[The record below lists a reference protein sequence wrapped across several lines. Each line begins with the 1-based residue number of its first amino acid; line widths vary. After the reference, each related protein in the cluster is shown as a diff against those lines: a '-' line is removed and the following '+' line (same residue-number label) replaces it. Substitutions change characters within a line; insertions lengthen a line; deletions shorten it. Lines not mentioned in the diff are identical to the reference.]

1 VRFYLGLPTDN
12 VRQAAEFVTADA
24 VADLARAAEVAGFEG
39 VFVTDH
45 PFPEDEWMRSGGH
58 HALDPFVALSF
69 AAVATSRV
77 KLMTCMCIV
86 AYRNPFVTAKAALS
100 VHVLS
105 GERLILG
112 VSTGYLEPEF
122 RALGVDFDE
131 RNDLADESLIAMRR
145 AWTEDGV
152 EMTGMHFH
160 AAGHTMLPHPQ
171 VAPPMWVGGN
181 AKRAIRRAVDLADG
195 WLPMPYPRDVANPR
209 RSAFLETTDD
219 LRVLLA
225 YADEYRDQQGST
237 RPFTVSLKPLVP
249 SSPGTPGYDPAQL
262 LDHIATLHD
271 LGVEGIVVHCPG
283 PDRAGALDRIAEFGG
298 SIIAGA

>member
-1 VRFYLGLPTDN
+1 MHR
-12 VRQAAEFVTADA
+12 R
-24 VADLARAAEVAGFEG
+24 
-39 VFVTDH
+39 
-45 PFPEDEWMRSGGH
+45 
-58 HALDPFVALSF
+58 
-69 AAVATSRV
+69 
-77 KLMTCMCIV
+77 
-86 AYRNPFVTAKAALS
+86 YRNPFLTAKAALS

-131 RNDLADESLIAMRR
+131 RNDLADEGLVAMRR

-160 AAGHTMLPHPQ
+160 ASGHTMLPHPE

-181 AKRAIRRAVDLADG
+181 SKRAIRRAVDLADG

-209 RSAFLETTDD
+209 RSAFLETTDE
-219 LRVLLA
+219 LRALLA

-237 RPFTVSLKPLVP
+237 RAFTVSLE
-249 SSPGTPGYDPAQL
+249 A
-262 LDHIATLHD
+262 
-271 LGVEGIVVHCPG
+271 
-283 PDRAGALDRIAEFGG
+283 AGALEPRP
-298 SIIAGA
+298 AGLRPGATPRPHRRAARPRCRRHRGALPRA

>member
-24 VADLARAAEVAGFEG
+24 VADLARAAETAGFTG

-45 PFPEDEWMRSGGH
+45 PFPEDEWMRAAGH

-69 AAVATSRV
+69 AAAATSRV
-77 KLMTCMCIV
+77 MLMTCMCIV
-86 AYRNPFVTAKAALS
+86 PYRNPFLTAKAALS

-112 VSTGYLEPEF
+112 VSTGYLEPEY

-131 RNDLADESLIAMRR
+131 RNDLTDEGLVAMRR

-152 EMTGMHFH
+152 EMSGMHFQ
-160 AAGHTMLPHPQ
+160 ASGHTMLPHPEA
-171 VAPPMWVGGN
+171 APPMWVGGN
-181 AKRAIRRAVDLADG
+181 SKRAIRRAVDLADG

-209 RSAFLETTDD
+209 RSAFLESTDE
-219 LRVLLA
+219 LRALLA
-225 YADEYRDQQGST
+225 YADEYRDQQRST
-237 RPFTVSLKPLVP
+237 RAFTVSIKPLVP
-249 SSPGTPGYDPAQL
+249 SSPGLPGYDPERL
-262 LDHIATLHD
+262 LDHIAELHD

-298 SIIAGA
+298 SIIAAV